1 MFFQCQLYRKK
12 KKPSTLA
19 PGKKKDIM
27 SPSTENTDAAPI
39 PSGKKSNKKKLPHVD
54 VSEMLLFNEAI
65 SALGVVEL
73 PLQGKQFTW
82 SNKEQPPLLER
93 LDWFFTFAEWT
104 SCFPDTSVKTLSMET
119 SDHTHCL
126 ITAGS
131 NIPKG
136 GGIFRFENYLMEHEH
151 FLSIVQHAWSLPVQQ
166 QDMAKRISAKFKNLR
181 RVIKAWQSH
190 LSSLDVNISNVK
202 LIIIFLSLL
211 EELTLEEWNCR
222 KLLEDKLLLL
232 LKQQRIY

>member
-1 MFFQCQLYRKK
+1 
-12 KKPSTLA
+12 
-19 PGKKKDIM
+19 M
-27 SPSTENTDAAPI
+27 SPSAENTDAAPI
-39 PSGKKSNKKKLPHVD
+39 PSGKKANKKKLPHVD

-93 LDWFFTFAEWT
+93 LHWFFTFAEWT

-151 FLSIVQHAWSLPVQQ
+151 FLSIVQHAWSLP
-166 QDMAKRISAKFKNLR
+166 NLR

-190 LSSLDVNISNVK
+190 LSSLDVNIANVK

-211 EELTLEEWNCR
+211 EEFRDLTLEEWNCR